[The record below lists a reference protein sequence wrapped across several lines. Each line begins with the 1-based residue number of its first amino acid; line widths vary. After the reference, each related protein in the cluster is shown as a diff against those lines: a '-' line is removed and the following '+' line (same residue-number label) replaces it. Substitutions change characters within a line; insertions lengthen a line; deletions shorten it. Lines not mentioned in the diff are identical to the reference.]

1 VNQLRDNNSG
11 SGLFLDPDFRLE
23 FYIRFGKNL
32 LFFFSS
38 RYCLMDST
46 QMPPNLLKFVQ
57 LLCRAESVPLVGL
70 GGLAAVARE
79 ALGYPLLM
87 LSVDRAAPAAHPF
100 ERLNTLV
107 SEIWQRAG
115 MAADS
120 KDSSAASH
128 ITPSAKNTSCPAVAL
143 VSDSAKKISS
153 HSWLLPRRADGQPAF
168 VIPAN

>member
-1 VNQLRDNNSG
+1 
-11 SGLFLDPDFRLE
+11 
-23 FYIRFGKNL
+23 
-32 LFFFSS
+32 
-38 RYCLMDST
+38 MDST

-70 GGLAAVARE
+70 GGLAAVTRE

-87 LSVDRAAPAAHPF
+87 LTVDRAAPAGHPF

-115 MAADS
+115 MSPVAADS

-128 ITPSAKNTSCPAVAL
+128 TTPSAKNTSVPPVGL
-143 VSDSAKKISS
+143 VSESAKKISS

-168 VIPAN
+168 VIPAS

>member
-1 VNQLRDNNSG
+1 
-11 SGLFLDPDFRLE
+11 
-23 FYIRFGKNL
+23 
-32 LFFFSS
+32 
-38 RYCLMDST
+38 MDST

-70 GGLAAVARE
+70 GGLAAVTRE

-87 LSVDRAAPAAHPF
+87 LTVDRAAPAGHPF

-115 MAADS
+115 MSPVAADS
-120 KDSSAASH
+120 KDSSPASH
-128 ITPSAKNTSCPAVAL
+128 TTSSAKNTSSPAVGL
-143 VSDSAKKISS
+143 VSESAKKNSS

-168 VIPAN
+168 VIPTS